1 MSKMKNND
9 LINKKLKKIEKEIE
23 IKKKKVQEDKETIQL
38 LESERTKILVDYL
51 LSKELSISKILELI
65 KKLDNEE
72 NIYED

>member
-1 MSKMKNND
+1 MPKMKND
-9 LINKKLKKIEKEIE
+9 LINKKLRKIEREIE
-23 IKKKKVQEDKETIQL
+23 IKKKKLQEDKETIQL

>member
-1 MSKMKNND
+1 MPKMKND
-9 LINKKLKKIEKEIE
+9 LINKKLKKIEREIE
-23 IKKKKVQEDKETIQL
+23 IKKKKLQEDKETIQL